1 MVLAGEFDRSVTL
14 ACPVLALGNA
24 PTTITTTT
32 TVVLVVLLVLLP
44 RIEGE
49 KRGCIRIRCVQGE
62 RKEKRR
68 EMYVCMC
75 VRMREREREK
85 SEGGRYTH
93 GLPTRSRVSDLA
105 SCVNRCCDLVREPRC
120 ARIETSLPF
129 FIPN

>member
-1 MVLAGEFDRSVTL
+1 MSTRIFNDRAYGGTRTNQLEANASRTIVVLAGEFDRSVTL
-14 ACPVLALGNA
+14 ACPVFALGNA

-68 EMYVCMC
+68 EMYACMC
-75 VRMREREREK
+75 VRMRERERER
-85 SEGGRYTH
+85 EERGRSVHTWFANQIA
-93 GLPTRSRVSDLA
+93 GL
-105 SCVNRCCDLVREPRC
+105 
-120 ARIETSLPF
+120 
-129 FIPN
+129 

>member
-68 EMYVCMC
+68 EMYACMC
-75 VRMREREREK
+75 MRMRERERRARAV
-85 SEGGRYTH
+85 GTH
-93 GLPTRSRVSDLA
+93 MVCQPDRGSLTLPA
-105 SCVNRCCDLVREPRC
+105 
-120 ARIETSLPF
+120 A
-129 FIPN
+129 